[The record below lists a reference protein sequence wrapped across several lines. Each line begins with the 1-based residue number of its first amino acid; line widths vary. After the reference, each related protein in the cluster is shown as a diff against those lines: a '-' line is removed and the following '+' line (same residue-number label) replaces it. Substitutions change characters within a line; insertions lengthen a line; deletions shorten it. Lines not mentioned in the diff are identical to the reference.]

1 MQTTEEVDDD
11 LEERIAPTHSAARS
25 SDPLSSP
32 AASAAN
38 TRPTQRAPKPCR
50 KPGLTEPLNA
60 AGGFAPRSS
69 VSLWQRGA
77 GETIVFL
84 WQRGA
89 GETII
94 CAMPLPQGYDHS
106 DQRLYQNYGGQIY
119 DLPAWTGDV

>member
-1 MQTTEEVDDD
+1 
-11 LEERIAPTHSAARS
+11 
-25 SDPLSSP
+25 
-32 AASAAN
+32 
-38 TRPTQRAPKPCR
+38 
-50 KPGLTEPLNA
+50 
-60 AGGFAPRSS
+60 
-69 VSLWQRGA
+69 LWQRGA